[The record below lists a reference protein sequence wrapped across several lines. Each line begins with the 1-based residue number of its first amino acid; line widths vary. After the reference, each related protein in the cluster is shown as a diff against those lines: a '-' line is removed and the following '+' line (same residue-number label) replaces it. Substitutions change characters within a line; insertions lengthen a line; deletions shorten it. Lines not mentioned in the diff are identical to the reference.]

1 VKRYLGAVVSKT
13 PSGRYRP
20 KASDRLKRTLNVLT
34 PKGVMSGEVRGSRD
48 ASLIA
53 EHASAVEH
61 YYLTGDASRVRAFR
75 GKTVTVDGRP
85 ASLLTDLRA
94 LRRLQRAGEVSFEE
108 LYVYR
113 G

>member
-48 ASLIA
+48 
-53 EHASAVEH
+53 H